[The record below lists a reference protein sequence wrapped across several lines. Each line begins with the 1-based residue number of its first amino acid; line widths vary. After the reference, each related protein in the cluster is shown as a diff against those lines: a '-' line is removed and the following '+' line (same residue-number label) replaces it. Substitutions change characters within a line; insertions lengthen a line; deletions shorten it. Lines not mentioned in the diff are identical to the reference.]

1 MKTTK
6 TIMIL
11 LLMLIFLIGC
21 GKAVPAVEDEAVMPE
36 LTYDIMLDGLERPWG
51 LAELPDGS
59 LLFTERRGVLS
70 VLKDSERVEI
80 AEISDVMARGEGGLL
95 GLAVDIEFEE
105 NRFIYVAYNINVDGP
120 EVRVTRFELTE
131 DLVLENAFHI
141 VEGLPAIESGRH
153 SGTQL
158 AMDQEGVLWI
168 GTGDSATAKT
178 PQDPESLGGKILRV
192 TRDGE
197 PAEGNL
203 EAPFDPRIFSYGHR
217 NTQGLL
223 LFAEP
228 IDEVYGYSAEHGSW
242 VDDEVNELVSG
253 NFGWDPLPPYKED
266 VPMTDLDKFPDAI
279 EAVWSSGERTIA
291 VSGLTQLV
299 GEHWGDFDGALVLG
313 VQKDQ
318 HLRVLRIAEREVVGE
333 SLLFE
338 REFGRIRGVMMH
350 SDGSL
355 YFATD
360 NGGDDK
366 IVRVSVVDK
375 KDE

>member
-1 MKTTK
+1 MKATK
-6 TIMIL
+6 TIMTL
-11 LLMLIFLIGC
+11 LLMLVFLIGC
-21 GKAVPAVEDEAVMPE
+21 GHAVSAVEDEAVMPE

-70 VLKDSERVEI
+70 VLKDSERIEV
-80 AEISDVMARGEGGLL
+80 AEIDDVMARGEGGLL
-95 GLAVDIEFEE
+95 GVAVDVEFEE
-105 NRFIYVAYNINVDGP
+105 NRFIYVAYNINIDGP
-120 EVRVTRFELTE
+120 EVRGTRFELSE
-131 DLVLENAFHI
+131 DLVLDNALHI

-158 AMDQEGVLWI
+158 AMDQEGILWI
-168 GTGDSATAKT
+168 GTGDSATANT

-217 NTQGLL
+217 NTQGLI

-228 IDEVYGYSAEHGSW
+228 VDGVYGYSAEHGSW
-242 VDDEVNELVSG
+242 IDDEVNVLVQG
-253 NFGWDPLPPYKED
+253 NFGWDPLPPYNED

-291 VSGLTQLV
+291 VSGLTQLI
-299 GEHWGDFDGALVLG
+299 GEQWGDFDGALVLG

-318 HLRVLRIAEREVVGE
+318 HLRVLRIAEGAVVGE
-333 SLLFE
+333 TLLYE
-338 REFGRIRGVMMH
+338 KEFGRIRGVMMH

-366 IVRVSVVDK
+366 IVRVRVVDME
-375 KDE
+375 DE

>member
-1 MKTTK
+1 
-6 TIMIL
+6 
-11 LLMLIFLIGC
+11 
-21 GKAVPAVEDEAVMPE
+21 
-36 LTYDIMLDGLERPWG
+36 
-51 LAELPDGS
+51 
-59 LLFTERRGVLS
+59 
-70 VLKDSERVEI
+70 
-80 AEISDVMARGEGGLL
+80 MARGEGGLL
-95 GLAVDIEFEE
+95 GVAVDVEFEE
-105 NRFIYVAYNINVDGP
+105 NRFIYVAYNINIDGS
-120 EVRVTRFELTE
+120 EVRVTRFELSE
-131 DLVLENAFHI
+131 DLVLDNALHI

-158 AMDQEGVLWI
+158 AMDQEGILWI
-168 GTGDSATAKT
+168 GTGDSATANT

-217 NTQGLL
+217 NTQGLI

-228 IDEVYGYSAEHGSW
+228 VDGVYGYSAEHGSW
-242 VDDEVNELVSG
+242 IDDEVNVLVQG
-253 NFGWDPLPPYKED
+253 NFGWDPLPPYNED

-291 VSGLTQLV
+291 VSGLTQLI
-299 GEHWGDFDGALVLG
+299 GEQWGDFDGALVLG

-318 HLRVLRIAEREVVGE
+318 HLRVLRIAEGAVVGE
-333 SLLFE
+333 TLLYE
-338 REFGRIRGVMMH
+338 KEFGRIRGVMMH

-366 IVRVSVVDK
+366 IVRVRVVDME
-375 KDE
+375 DE